1 MQIIIESYGYSLSS
15 LELKKLGI
23 KGYRGDL
30 ALKSGKNGSGIGL
43 NQVVEYI
50 ERAGLDIEFESD
62 LSKEKVI
69 NSELYSPFIIKISI
83 PEEMVEK

>member
-15 LELKKLGI
+15 LELKQLGR
-23 KGYRGDL
+23 KGYRGDF
-30 ALKSGKNGSGIGL
+30 ALKLGKNGSGIGL